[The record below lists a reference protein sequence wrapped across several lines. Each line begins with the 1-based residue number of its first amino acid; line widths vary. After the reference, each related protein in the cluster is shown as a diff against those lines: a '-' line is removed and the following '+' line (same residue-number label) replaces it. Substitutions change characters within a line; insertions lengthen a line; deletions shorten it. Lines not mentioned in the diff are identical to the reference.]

1 MNVGRPVASSIRNR
15 DLTGPGPASSFPRMN
30 GPRRRA
36 ILALLGCALA
46 ARSAHALRI
55 EEATE
60 PALEAYRER
69 CETQALH
76 ADIVRQLYRE
86 IRIREG
92 EERAR
97 EILQALPCPVCGCS
111 LAQAVVETP
120 LP

>member
-1 MNVGRPVASSIRNR
+1 MDRN
-15 DLTGPGPASSFPRMN
+15 
-30 GPRRRA
+30 RRRA
-36 ILALLGCALA
+36 FLALLGGVVA
-46 ARSAHALRI
+46 ARSAHAIRI

-60 PALEAYRER
+60 PVLEAYRER

-76 ADIVRQLYRE
+76 AQLVRDLYQQ
-86 IRIREG
+86 IRAREG

-97 EILQALPCPVCGCS
+97 EILRDLPCPVCGCS